1 MLRKLLL
8 LSLLMISLTFV
19 RCNLITKKA
28 DKRITATLML
38 ERDDPSEKELQ
49 EAIDLLRE
57 RFQKLGNSIDQ
68 ITLVHEDK
76 IRVVIETAAEV
87 EAVQKFLTTS
97 ANLEFYNTYKTE
109 EMMPFVWAADKWLE
123 NNNPSGEKPLLS
135 RISMPNYNY
144 GAEMFHAKL
153 SDTAQIFQYLRMPE
167 VRALLEMGKGDTKF
181 LSGKLNP
188 DSDTVSFY
196 AVDTERGISPL
207 DGTYVTEASLAYNAI
222 GKPTINITMN
232 PEGAEIWA
240 EMTGSAYERGSQIA
254 IVIDDVVYSVPGV
267 VAGPITGGRS
277 EIAGDFTEAQAQEL
291 AVLIGSG
298 AIPKMKLLE
307 ISSEPIN

>member
-19 RCNLITKKA
+19 KCNLTAQKA
-28 DKRITATLML
+28 DKRITAILML
-38 ERDDPSEKELQ
+38 ERVDPSEKELQ
-49 EAIDLLRE
+49 EAIDLLKK
-57 RFQKLGNSIDQ
+57 RFQKLGNPINH
-68 ITLVHEDK
+68 ITVVSEEK

-87 EAVQKFLTTS
+87 EAVQKFFTTS

-109 EMMPFVWAADKWLE
+109 EMMPFVWAANKWLE
-123 NNNPSGEKPLLS
+123 NNNPSVENPILS
-135 RISMPNYNY
+135 RISMPNFDY
-144 GAEMFHAKL
+144 GAEMFQVKR
-153 SDTAQIFQYLRMPE
+153 SDTAQIFQYLKMPE
-167 VRALLEMGKGDTKF
+167 IRALLERGKGDTKF

-188 DSDTVSFY
+188 DSNMVSFY
-196 AVDTERGISPL
+196 AVDTDRGNAPL

-222 GKPTINITMN
+222 GKPTIYITVN

-254 IVIDDVVYSVPGV
+254 IVIDDIVYSAPGV

-277 EIAGDFTEAQAQEL
+277 EIAGDFTEAEAQEL

-307 ISSEPIN
+307 ISSEPIK